1 MTHDPAEK
9 SKPTAPHRASPL
21 PRPTRLA
28 GITPRPGPSNVENPG
43 TIKTNHHR
51 TDTVNAPQILCPNC
65 RTEIK
70 LTESLAAPLLA
81 ETRKQFEAQ
90 LAAKETDFGRRE
102 ARLRQT
108 QEDLAKA
115 RATLDEQV
123 ATKMS
128 AERVTIAEAEAK
140 KARLALADDLGQRDR
155 QLADLQQMLA
165 ANNAKLAEAQQA
177 QADML
182 RKQRELEDAK
192 REVELTVE
200 KKVQE
205 NLGAVRD
212 KKYFCFSETQITAI

>member
-102 ARLRQT
+102 ARPRQRKPVWRWPMI
-108 QEDLAKA
+108 LAS
-115 RATLDEQV
+115 ATGSLLTCSRCSPRTMQSLPKPSKRRPICCASSV
-123 ATKMS
+123 SSRTRS
-128 AERVTIAEAEAK
+128 
-140 KARLALADDLGQRDR
+140 
-155 QLADLQQMLA
+155 
-165 ANNAKLAEAQQA
+165 AKL
-177 QADML
+177 
-182 RKQRELEDAK
+182 
-192 REVELTVE
+192 
-200 KKVQE
+200 
-205 NLGAVRD
+205 
-212 KKYFCFSETQITAI
+212 S